1 MKQCTPMGCSC
12 PEPFSPMG
20 HPHSSGL
27 LQMFGHTHF
36 PLKKKKKKRTV
47 GKRVVLL
54 HQLGHK
60 TTIGNPIQSSDNVK
74 AHIQTAP
81 RTQPSPP
88 QRLQGCSPC
97 FINRVLGENRR
108 KKIFFKIILYHYR
121 TDFSKNKN
129 DFHHLDFHWVT
140 LEVVQYNQLYRS
152 LL

>member
-36 PLKKKKKKRTV
+36 PFKKKKKKRERTV

-60 TTIGNPIQSSDNVK
+60 TTIGNPIESSDNAK
-74 AHIQTAP
+74 PHIETAP
-81 RTQPSPP
+81 KTQPSPP

-108 KKIFFKIILYHYR
+108 KKSFSRLSCVITGLTSAKTKMTSIIWIF
-121 TDFSKNKN
+121 T
-129 DFHHLDFHWVT
+129 
-140 LEVVQYNQLYRS
+140 E
-152 LL
+152 

>member
-60 TTIGNPIQSSDNVK
+60 TTIGNPIESSNNAK
-74 AHIQTAP
+74 PHIQTAP

-108 KKIFFKIILYHYR
+108 KNLFQDYPVSLQDWLQQKQKWLPSFG
-121 TDFSKNKN
+121 FSLSNTGGGT
-129 DFHHLDFHWVT
+129 V
-140 LEVVQYNQLYRS
+140 
-152 LL
+152 

>member
-36 PLKKKKKKRTV
+36 PLKKKKKRERTV

-60 TTIGNPIQSSDNVK
+60 TTIGNPIESSDNAK
-74 AHIQTAP
+74 PHIQTAP

-108 KKIFFKIILYHYR
+108 KKNLFQDYPVSLQDWLQQKQKWLPSFG
-121 TDFSKNKN
+121 FSLSNTGGGT
-129 DFHHLDFHWVT
+129 V
-140 LEVVQYNQLYRS
+140 
-152 LL
+152 